1 MFKKIITNLKFG
13 VCKTSIAHDDIHE
26 LKESEKKKEKDV
38 TK

>member
-1 MFKKIITNLKFG
+1 MFKKIIAKLKFG
-13 VCKTSIAHDDIHE
+13 VCKTSIIHDDINE